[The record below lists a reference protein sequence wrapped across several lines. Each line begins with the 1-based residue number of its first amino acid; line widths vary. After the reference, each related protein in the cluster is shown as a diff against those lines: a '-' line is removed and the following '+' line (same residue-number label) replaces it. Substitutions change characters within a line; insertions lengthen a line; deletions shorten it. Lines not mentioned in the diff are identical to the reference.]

1 MMRSRVESGISDVII
16 GYYLPSMTTISLK
29 IPDELL
35 ARMDAVASGKRTSRS
50 ALLREALEEK
60 LEMVDSKSPPS
71 LYDRSADLCG
81 KDHSGVGDLASN
93 PKHLEGFGS

>member
-1 MMRSRVESGISDVII
+1 VESGIADLWIW
-16 GYYLPSMTTISLK
+16 YYLPSMTTISLK
-29 IPDELL
+29 IPDALL
-35 ARMDAVASGKRTSRS
+35 ARMDDVASTKRTSRS

-60 LEMVDSKSPPS
+60 LEVVASKSAPS
-71 LYDRSADLCG
+71 LYERSADLCG